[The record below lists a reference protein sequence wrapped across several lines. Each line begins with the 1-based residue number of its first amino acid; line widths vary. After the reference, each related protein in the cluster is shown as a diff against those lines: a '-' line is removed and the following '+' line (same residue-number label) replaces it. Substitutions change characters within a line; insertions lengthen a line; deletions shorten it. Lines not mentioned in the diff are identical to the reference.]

1 MNKMNLI
8 LNTNTTYTRNSV
20 NKAKKLNIFTHKNPT
35 SCLNADPQVKNHPVL
50 NLLNLPGPT
59 KPILKKILW
68 KHLNMEVVSYVNY
81 CEAVHAHWLSRTAVF
96 KLGSLSPKGIQRS
109 GVLGFSRRAPQF
121 LLIFSLIKGK
131 FRNHWFWRIP
141 SHKSQS

>member
-8 LNTNTTYTRNSV
+8 LNTNTTYIRNSV
-20 NKAKKLNIFTHKNPT
+20 NKAKKTEHIHTQKSHLFKCR
-35 SCLNADPQVKNHPVL
+35 SQVKNHPVL
-50 NLLNLPGPT
+50 NLVNLPGPT

-81 CEAVHAHWLSRTAVF
+81 CEAMHAHWLSRTAVF
-96 KLGSLSPKGIQRS
+96 KLGSLSPKGIERS
-109 GVLGFSRRAPQF
+109 GVLGFSRTAPQF

-131 FRNHWFWRIP
+131 FRNHWFWKIP
-141 SHKSQS
+141 FHKSQS